1 MADSQECTEAVCI
14 HTRKIYDSCRDK
26 DCVEDLRVYPTVSSQ
41 PYIESAFSVRPTGAT
56 LLYADVDVDEIS
68 FNRGYYTVD
77 VTYFYEVTGTTFP
90 GENPVSGLAVFN
102 KRVMLFGSEG
112 SAKVFSSDGAF
123 ADSYT
128 QPIAVVECVD
138 PIALNMKV
146 VDACPTGL
154 TADVSAIP
162 PAILARFGEGLVLT
176 DGSRLLLATLGQF
189 SIIRLER
196 DSQLVVPVYDYCLPD
211 KDCVSGSE
219 DDPCTLFSRIK
230 FPVEEFFPPDS
241 IEDAEDYRSAIQTLN
256 TVPAPAVDPRSNGN
270 NN

>member
-1 MADSQECTEAVCI
+1 MT
-14 HTRKIYDSCRDK
+14 
-26 DCVEDLRVYPTVSSQ
+26 SQ

-90 GENPVSGLAVFN
+90 GENQVNGLCVFN

-112 SAKVFSSDGAF
+112 SAKVFASDGTF

-128 QPIAVVECVD
+128 QPIGVVECVD

-154 TADVSAIP
+154 IADVTSIPSAI
-162 PAILARFGEGLVLT
+162 LRHFGEDLVLT
-176 DGSRLLLATLGQF
+176 DGARLMFCTLGQF

-211 KDCVSGSE
+211 KDCIANSE
-219 DDPCTLFSRIK
+219 DDPCTMFSRIR

-241 IEDAEDYRSAIQTLN
+241 IDAAEDYRSAIQNLSVN
-256 TVPAPAVDPRSNGN
+256 ANPNGRSNGN
-270 NN
+270 N